1 MSCQRHYSRLDQ
13 FLCEAGNLLAT
24 TSSWQAKAKT
34 PDTTRRA
41 NPAAEISE
49 NSLGEHEKK
58 LSAALMRVN
67 HAGEV
72 AAQGLYLGQ
81 SLSAKSSATKQQMRD
96 AAAEEGDHLDW
107 CAQRLNELGSH
118 TSYLNPLWHTGSIM
132 IGVITGQTGDRLSYG
147 FVEETEQQVMKH
159 LQKHLAELPTQD
171 QKSRHSRVEIFIAAD
186 QAEAIATAIMNAAH
200 IGVEGDGIVAISPVQ
215 ALYRI
220 RTQSKLGKL

>member
-1 MSCQRHYSRLDQ
+1 MPCQRHYSRLDQ

-24 TSSWQAKAKT
+24 TSPWRSKAKT
-34 PDTTRRA
+34 PNATRRA
-41 NPAAEISE
+41 SPAAEISE
-49 NSLGEHEKK
+49 NSLDEREKK

-81 SLSAKSSATKQQMRD
+81 SLSAKSSTTKQQMRD

-107 CAQRLNELGSH
+107 CAQRLSELDSH
-118 TSYLNPLWHTGSIM
+118 TSYLNPLWHAGSIM
-132 IGVITGQTGDRLSYG
+132 IGLITGQTGDRLSYG

-171 QKSRHSRVEIFIAAD
+171 QKSRAILQQMQHDEGEHAAAARASG
-186 QAEAIATAIMNAAH
+186 AEELPNA
-200 IGVEGDGIVAISPVQ
+200 VKKLM
-215 ALYRI
+215 AL
-220 RTQSKLGKL
+220 SAKLMTVSARYI

>member
-118 TSYLNPLWHTGSIM
+118 PSYLNPLWHTGSIM

-159 LQKHLAELPTQD
+159 LQEHLAELPAQD
-171 QKSRHSRVEIFIAAD
+171 EKSRAILQQMQHDEAEHAAAARASG
-186 QAEAIATAIMNAAH
+186 AEELPNA
-200 IGVEGDGIVAISPVQ
+200 VKKLM
-215 ALYRI
+215 AL
-220 RTQSKLGKL
+220 SAKLMTVSARYI